1 MFTKFLLY
9 YSAWIKL
16 CQPIESA
23 GEMTAAEI
31 LSKIVILDKFYS
43 QYSSIHELNVER
55 DGSKMRR
62 VVQCAYFIQKIETN
76 EGANR

>member
-1 MFTKFLLY
+1 
-9 YSAWIKL
+9 
-16 CQPIESA
+16 
-23 GEMTAAEI
+23 MTAAEI

-62 VVQCAYFIQKIETN
+62 VAQWAYFIQKIASK

>member
-1 MFTKFLLY
+1 MFTKSLLY

-16 CQPIESA
+16 CQPIESS

-62 VVQCAYFIQKIETN
+62 VVQCAYFI
-76 EGANR
+76 